1 VCSRG
6 SRRDETAG
14 VSMPSTALPSAFRWP
29 AQIAS
34 VSYLVG
40 NPVRRPA
47 LWKSA
52 TDLTD
57 RFIIM
62 WKYGFIF
69 VVAAIVSA
77 AFCPL
82 AERIALRAGAIDH
95 PGGRHI
101 HQRPTARLGGIAVG
115 LGLLSSILIAA
126 AADPF
131 VNATLAAHL
140 REFILLGAGAGL
152 MLLVGAIDD
161 FCPIRPSIKLLAEIV
176 AALVVVSAGHQI
188 QFAFGLNLG
197 WLRSVVT
204 VLWITAIMN
213 AINMVD
219 GLDGLAGG
227 VSLIIGMTLFAVSL
241 YLGSATSGII
251 LIALCGGLAG
261 FLPFN
266 FSPAKIF
273 LGDSGSLLI
282 GYGLGVTAI
291 QSSSKA
297 ATVVAIVVPLL
308 ALGLPLAE
316 LLTTAV
322 RRVLRMV
329 HVVRWDVESRRYEF
343 FFLGRPALFTADRD
357 HIHHRLLALGLG
369 PRRTVLLLYGA
380 CAVFGA
386 GAFLMVTFEGANL
399 ALLLATFLIL
409 AMACLRQLQYGE
421 LRPLRTGL
429 FLPVFDSI
437 LTNRRIVQGVVDL
450 GSAMISIGVAYLIYD
465 GGFTNGTRTSI
476 HDDAPLIVL
485 IQIAC
490 LAVSGLYRRAFR
502 QSGIPDLLAV
512 MKALV
517 VAILSS
523 WIASLVLLDRPVAL
537 SVSVLDA
544 YLLITLVAA
553 SRFSFLLLDHIFKS
567 ARTGK
572 RRVLIYGAG
581 TGGAA
586 ACRQIQSSP
595 ELDMQVV
602 GFLDDDARRTGQLLN
617 GVPVHCDEE
626 LDRMIDRREFDE
638 AILAKPLSAD
648 RARNLAEIC
657 AAAEIRLSR
666 YVVEF
671 EEMREPLSSEIRR
684 RAESVNDILFT
695 AK

>member
-1 VCSRG
+1 
-6 SRRDETAG
+6 
-14 VSMPSTALPSAFRWP
+14 
-29 AQIAS
+29 
-34 VSYLVG
+34 
-40 NPVRRPA
+40 
-47 LWKSA
+47 
-52 TDLTD
+52 
-57 RFIIM
+57 M
-62 WKYGFIF
+62 WKYSFIF
-69 VVAAIVSA
+69 VVSAVGSA

-82 AERIALRAGAIDH
+82 AERIAFWAGAIDH

-101 HQRPTARLGGIAVG
+101 HSRPTPRLGGVAVG
-115 LGLLSSILIAA
+115 LGLLLSLLVAG

-131 VNATLAAHL
+131 VNAILAAHS

-152 MLLVGAIDD
+152 MLLIGAIDD
-161 FCPIRPSIKLLAEIV
+161 FRPVRPSIKLLAEIL
-176 AALVVVSAGHQI
+176 AALAVVSAGRQI

-204 VLWITAIMN
+204 VLWITAIIN

-227 VSLIIGMTLFAVSL
+227 VSLIIGMTLFAVSI
-241 YLGSATSGII
+241 YLSSVTSGII

-266 FSPAKIF
+266 FSPARIF

-282 GYGLGVTAI
+282 GYCLGVTAI

-297 ATVVAIVVPLL
+297 ATVVAIVFPLL

-322 RRVLRMV
+322 RRLLRIV
-329 HVVRWDVESRRYEF
+329 HVVRWDAESRRYEF

-386 GAFLMVTFEGANL
+386 GAFVMVTFEGANL
-399 ALLLATFLIL
+399 ALLLATFVVL
-409 AMACLRQLQYGE
+409 AMACLRQLKYGE

-429 FLPVFDSI
+429 FLPLFDSI
-437 LTNRRIVQGVVDL
+437 LTNRRIVHGVVDL
-450 GSAMISIGVAYLIYD
+450 ASAMVSIFVAYLIHD
-465 GGFTNGTRTSI
+465 GGFTDATRTAL
-476 HDDAPLIVL
+476 HDNAPLIVL
-485 IQIAC
+485 VQIAC
-490 LAVSGLYRRAFR
+490 LAASGLYRRAFR

-517 VAILSS
+517 VAIFSS
-523 WIASLVLLDRPVAL
+523 WIASLVLINGSIAL

-544 YLLITLVAA
+544 YLLITLVAG

-567 ARTGK
+567 ARIGK

-581 TGGAA
+581 SGGAA
-586 ACRQIQSSP
+586 ACREIQSSP

-602 GFLDDDARRTGQLLN
+602 GFLDDDGRRAGQLLN
-617 GVPVHCDEE
+617 GVPVHCGDE
-626 LDRMIDRREFDE
+626 LDRMIDKREFDE
-638 AILAKPLSAD
+638 AILAQPLSPE
-648 RARNLAEIC
+648 RARSLAETC
-657 AAAEIRLSR
+657 AAAGIRLSR
-666 YVVEF
+666 YIVDF
-671 EEMREPLSSEIRR
+671 EEVRETASIESRPRTIGLS
-684 RAESVNDILFT
+684 DIQ
-695 AK
+695 AAGK